1 VGPATLYRR
10 FGKKDALVREVLG
23 LFFRRLIDLARQAY
37 AEPPERCLDVYL
49 DSMGWELAASRG
61 FMHGMWG
68 DHAPAP
74 LVRELEEMTGDLLAK
89 ARQGGVSG
97 GDGRRHRGRDLGVA
111 GHRPDQWR
119 GRAGCLAPARHLLLA
134 GFRVPVDHSAAA
146 LTAQQIAA
154 AVAATH
160 RR

>member
-1 VGPATLYRR
+1 MGPATLYRR

-37 AEPPERCLDVYL
+37 AEPPERCLDVSL

-89 ARQGGVSG
+89 AGSVRDGGSYETRMG
-97 GDGRRHRGRDLGVA
+97 G
-111 GHRPDQWR
+111 
-119 GRAGCLAPARHLLLA
+119 
-134 GFRVPVDHSAAA
+134 
-146 LTAQQIAA
+146 IACWNA
-154 AVAATH
+154 IMDENAYMVQKWNEFVAA
-160 RR
+160 